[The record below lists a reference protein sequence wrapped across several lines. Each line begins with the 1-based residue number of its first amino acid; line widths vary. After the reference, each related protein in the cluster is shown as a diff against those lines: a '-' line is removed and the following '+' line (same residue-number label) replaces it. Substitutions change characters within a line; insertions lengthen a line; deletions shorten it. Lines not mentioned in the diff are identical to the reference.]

1 MSVGLTSKQVKRI
14 QEFLVIANDLQLVQV
29 RLLISS
35 EIDRREK
42 IKNWL
47 DKYLGVCDE
56 CR

>member
-1 MSVGLTSKQVKRI
+1 MNNGLVSNDIRRI

-29 RLLISS
+29 RLLISD